1 MLFSRRTKTIIQAMK
16 NETSEKNAHM
26 KCAKPVYVMPARDPF
41 FWFYTSFASIILCI
55 TLLQFQCKLIGKN
68 SYVPRIPNC
77 LKKTHLPVFEFVVEI
92 FVWVVNL
99 FAHCVLRFALCS
111 KCALFLSVCTVFAC
125 ILRCAKEFVIVHRF
139 VFQVNW

>member
-1 MLFSRRTKTIIQAMK
+1 MK

-41 FWFYTSFASIILCI
+41 FGFIPLLRRLFYASHYFN
-55 TLLQFQCKLIGKN
+55 FQCKLIGKI

-92 FVWVVNL
+92 FV
-99 FAHCVLRFALCS
+99 
-111 KCALFLSVCTVFAC
+111 
-125 ILRCAKEFVIVHRF
+125 
-139 VFQVNW
+139 

>member
-16 NETSEKNAHM
+16 NESSEKNAHM

>member
-1 MLFSRRTKTIIQAMK
+1 MLFSRLTKTIIQAMK

>member
-1 MLFSRRTKTIIQAMK
+1 MK
-16 NETSEKNAHM
+16 NESSEKNAHM

-92 FVWVVNL
+92 FV
-99 FAHCVLRFALCS
+99 
-111 KCALFLSVCTVFAC
+111 
-125 ILRCAKEFVIVHRF
+125 
-139 VFQVNW
+139 

>member
-125 ILRCAKEFVIVHRF
+125 ILRCAKDIVIVHRF